1 MIRWSIRLAARPGLP
16 HNACPQCAKTRT
28 FMRKNG
34 KGYAHEIK
42 KLRKRG
48 KPLIR
53 KGNKSLPKQGP
64 TECLIIRKYNKYKG

>member
-1 MIRWSIRLAARPGLP
+1 
-16 HNACPQCAKTRT
+16 
-28 FMRKNG
+28 MRKNG

-48 KPLIR
+48 KSLIR
-53 KGNKSLPKQGP
+53 RRNKSLPKQGP